1 MVVGKDGKAVVVRF
15 PKEMLSRLTAAA
27 NRAGRSRNSEIVQRL
42 HRSLSR
48 NRNK

>member
-15 PKEMLSRLTAAA
+15 PREMLARLTSAAM
-27 NRAGRSRNSEIVQRL
+27 RSGRSRNSEIVQRL
-42 HRSLSR
+42 HQSLSR